1 MKEETA
7 TTKKLENTLF
17 GKHFGQVAWV
27 VPDIEVTAK
36 FFQETMGVPRF
47 LKMENLRSKDL
58 EGTYNGKP
66 ADFEF
71 HLYLAVSGGTMLELI
86 QPVSGKSI
94 YTDFLAHQNQGG
106 IQHIAYVVQDSEFED
121 AVTQLKNKG
130 VKIIQSLVLPVAK
143 VAYFDTYAEI
153 GVATEII
160 GLTEAGNQLLEQLHT
175 GNY

>member
-7 TTKKLENTLF
+7 NTKETKNTLF

-27 VPDIEVTAK
+27 VPDIEKSAK

-47 LKMENLRSKDL
+47 LKMENLRSRDL
-58 EGTYNGKP
+58 EGTYKGHP

-71 HLYLAVSGGTMLELI
+71 HLYLAMSGGTMLELI

-94 YTDFLAHQNQGG
+94 YTDFLAQQKNGG
-106 IQHIAYVVQDSEFED
+106 IQHIAYAVQVAAFDD
-121 AVTQLKNKG
+121 AVAQLKNQG
-130 VKIIQSLVLPVAK
+130 VKIIQRLVLPVAK

-160 GLTEAGNQLLEQLHT
+160 GLTAAGNQLLDQLNT
-175 GNY
+175 GDY

>member
-1 MKEETA
+1 MKEETV
-7 TTKKLENTLF
+7 TKTEPNNTLF

-27 VPDIEVTAK
+27 VRDIEASAK
-36 FFQETMGVPRF
+36 FFQETMGVPPF
-47 LKMENLRSKDL
+47 LKMENLRSEEL
-58 EGTYNGKP
+58 EGTYNGQP

-71 HLYLAVSGGTMLELI
+71 HLYLAMSGGTMLELI

-94 YTDFLAHQNQGG
+94 YTDFLDQHKHGG
-106 IQHIAYVVQDSEFED
+106 IQHIAYMVQVAEFDD

-130 VKIIQSLVLPVAK
+130 CRIIQSLVLPVAR
-143 VAYFDTYAEI
+143 VAYFDTYKEI

-160 GLTEAGNQLLEQLHT
+160 GLTEAGNQLLEQLNT